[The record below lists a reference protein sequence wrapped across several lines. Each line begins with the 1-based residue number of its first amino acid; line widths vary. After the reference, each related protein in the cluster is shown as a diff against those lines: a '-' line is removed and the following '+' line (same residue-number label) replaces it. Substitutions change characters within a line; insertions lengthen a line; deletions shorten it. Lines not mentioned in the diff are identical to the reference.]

1 MIVTTTQQIPDNEI
15 SEIVSVIHNRVVL
28 GANIFSDISASF
40 SDIFGGK
47 NSAYEKRLSEITS
60 EVVEGLKVKASKIKA
75 DAIVGLNI
83 DVDEVSGGGKQMFMV
98 TALGTAVRL
107 KKKNDM
113 ASLISSD
120 DLESQIERIKFL
132 NEFETGPI
140 ELNNPKVNSFLSEN
154 AVPEVFI
161 RIVDFIFKNK
171 ESSEAK
177 SYAKFFKSYISQLSD
192 SVLFEKTLEY
202 MCLYI
207 DDNKSSFLFG
217 FVKNKIII
225 DYDRIISIL
234 KNGTFNEKC
243 VVLNFVSLRKKY
255 YSKEDVNSINII
267 EELIES
273 TFVPKFEEY
282 TKDTLLQK
290 GKTYWKCL
298 SCGYENN
305 QIESE
310 YCKECK
316 CDKYGT
322 TFTIENKNTVL
333 SKLNIIK
340 NALNR
345 L

>member
-1 MIVTTTQQIPDNEI
+1 MIATTTQHIPDNEI
-15 SEIVSVIHNRVVL
+15 SEIVSVVHNRVVL

-98 TALGTAVRL
+98 TAIGTAVRL
-107 KKKNDM
+107 KKKNELS
-113 ASLISSD
+113 SLISSD

-132 NEFETGPI
+132 KEFETGPI
-140 ELNNPKVNSFLSEN
+140 ELNDPKVNSFLSEN

-161 RIVDFIFKNK
+161 RIVDFIFKNR

-177 SYAKFFKSYISQLSD
+177 SYAKFFKSYVSQLND

-207 DDNKSSFLFG
+207 DDNKSPFLFG
-217 FVKNKIII
+217 FIKNRIII

-234 KNGTFNEKC
+234 ENGTFDEKC

-255 YSKEDVNSINII
+255 YSKEDVNSINRII
-267 EELIES
+267 ELIE
-273 TFVPKFEEY
+273 TNFVPKYEEFK
-282 TKDTLLQK
+282 KDSLLQK
-290 GKTYWKCL
+290 GKSYWRCL
-298 SCGYENN
+298 SCGSENN
-305 QIESE
+305 QIDSE
-310 YCKECK
+310 YCKDCRR
-316 CDKYGT
+316 DKFGT
-322 TFTIENKNTVL
+322 TFTIENKNIVL
-333 SKLNIIK
+333 SKLEVIK
-340 NALNR
+340 SALNSI
-345 L
+345 